1 MSFQTRIPGRFLSHI
16 EIVHRPGERKL
27 AETFLGLMGI
37 SLQDAMGG
45 RFMMAV
51 VEPET
56 YEPAAFF
63 NFFGGSEVHKEQ
75 WDFESQLIAA
85 MEGSAMGESFAAWQ
99 DRLDRDPTSGMHTGI
114 HYNSVAAWEAT
125 VERFARLKEEAP
137 ELVGR
142 AKLACCYRPGD
153 AGAVAPF
160 LQAFVWTDIL
170 SAGSLAI
177 GQRFELSAFPEGMA
191 V

>member
-1 MSFQTRIPGRFLSHI
+1 MTFQTRVPGRFLSHI

-27 AETFLGLMGI
+27 AETFLALMGI

-75 WDFESQLIAA
+75 WAFESQLIAA

-125 VERFARLKEEAP
+125 VDRFARLEELAP
-137 ELVGR
+137 ELAGR
-142 AKLACCYRPGD
+142 AKLACCFRPGD
-153 AGAVAPF
+153 PGAVAPF

-177 GQRFELSAFPEGMA
+177 GQRFELSAFPEGME